1 MVKIHG
7 SNFIFRSVSCNLGI
21 YTCRSGLFKY
31 KWLFGVIVIISMLK
45 KIVVVITIVS
55 LCLLIFLVNTSTPTG
70 IGPFG
75 ILAVFMS
82 AYLSLLGVM
91 TFFIFSVSKLTA
103 HLSTAFTVR
112 KPILA
117 LSFKKS
123 YYYSTVF
130 AAAPI
135 MLIGLQS
142 VGSISPYELALVALF
157 VVIGCI
163 YITKR
168 TS

>member
-1 MVKIHG
+1 
-7 SNFIFRSVSCNLGI
+7 
-21 YTCRSGLFKY
+21 
-31 KWLFGVIVIISMLK
+31 MLK
-45 KIVVVITIVS
+45 KIVVIITLVS
-55 LCLLIFLVNTSTPTG
+55 LCLLVILVNTSTPTS

-103 HLSTAFTVR
+103 HLSSAFTVR

-130 AAAPI
+130 SAAPI

-142 VGSISPYELALVALF
+142 VGSVGPYELALVLLF
-157 VVIGCI
+157 IVIGCI